1 MYSKTGRLFPKG
13 RTLAEETLMLRSSR
27 WDRVKSKGTL
37 APGLGVLALLGRPVQ
52 QEHHA
57 GQAVA

>member
-1 MYSKTGRLFPKG
+1 
-13 RTLAEETLMLRSSR
+13 MLRPSR
-27 WDRVKSKGTL
+27 WNRVKSKGTL